1 MVQAGELSDVSLGN
15 GINKIC
21 MKYLARIIVDMSYP
35 HLRGEPKVFGSVP
48 LSCNAG
54 IRAKDFPAEMSGT
67 RSVVEILLRQGPGT
81 TFCKQVSCDT

>member
-1 MVQAGELSDVSLGN
+1 MTGVIKYV
-15 GINKIC
+15 
-21 MKYLARIIVDMSYP
+21 MKYFARIIVDMSYP
-35 HLRGEPKVFGSVP
+35 HLHGKPDVFGSVP

-54 IRAKDFPAEMSGT
+54 IKAKDFPAEMSST